1 MKVFVVA
8 YCDISHTYFVHET
21 PSAQF
26 QHTSLMVVVSP
37 PVVLSVVL
45 SVVSTVSV
53 VLSVV
58 LTVASAVSVVLS
70 VVLSEAVAAGVVLL
84 GVVLGTLEQSSV
96 KE

>member
-8 YCDISHTYFVHET
+8 MKIDISHTYFVHET

-37 PVVLSVVL
+37 VVPSVG
-45 SVVSTVSV
+45 
-53 VLSVV
+53 
-58 LTVASAVSVVLS
+58 
-70 VVLSEAVAAGVVLL
+70 VAALLL
-84 GVVLGTLEQSSV
+84 GVVLGELEQSSV

>member
-37 PVVLSVVL
+37 V
-45 SVVSTVSV
+45 
-53 VLSVV
+53 
-58 LTVASAVSVVLS
+58 
-70 VVLSEAVAAGVVLL
+70 VAAGVVLL
-84 GVVLGTLEQSSV
+84 VVVLGELEQSSV

>member
-37 PVVLSVVL
+37 VVPSVVLSVELSVVL
-45 SVVSTVSV
+45 SV
-53 VLSVV
+53 
-58 LTVASAVSVVLS
+58 
-70 VVLSEAVAAGVVLL
+70 AVAAGVVLL

>member
-26 QHTSLMVVVSP
+26 QHTSLMVVS

-45 SVVSTVSV
+45 SVV
-53 VLSVV
+53 
-58 LTVASAVSVVLS
+58 
-70 VVLSEAVAAGVVLL
+70 AAGVVLL
-84 GVVLGTLEQSSV
+84 VVVLGELEQSPV